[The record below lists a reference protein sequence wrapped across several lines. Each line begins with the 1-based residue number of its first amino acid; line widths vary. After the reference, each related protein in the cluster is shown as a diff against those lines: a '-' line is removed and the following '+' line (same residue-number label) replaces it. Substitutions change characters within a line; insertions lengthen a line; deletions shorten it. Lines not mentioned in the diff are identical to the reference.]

1 MTTPRGVVP
10 PSLPVALR
18 QYDQRSMEQF
28 NNVLRLYFNQVS
40 NRINAPTPHASYF
53 DTTTQTNPVAN
64 TVNLFTFNSVVSD
77 YEVTRGTPTSKIYV
91 ANTGV
96 YNFQFSAQLDK
107 SGGSASAVYIW
118 PRINGVN
125 VPDSNTKIVIDG
137 PNNEIVAA
145 WNFVLVMEANDYFE
159 LAWESADTDVI
170 IPYVAA
176 TNNRP
181 AIPSIILSVVWVSN
195 YGSAI
200 YQAAT

>member
-40 NRINAPTPHASYF
+40 NRINSPVPHASYF

>member
-40 NRINAPTPHASYF
+40 IRINSPVPHASYF
-53 DTTTQTNPVAN
+53 DTTTQTNPVSNAI
-64 TVNLFTFNSVVSD
+64 NLFTFNSVVSD

>member
-40 NRINAPTPHASYF
+40 NRINSPVPHASYY
-53 DTTTQTNPVAN
+53 DTTTQTNPVAD
-64 TVNLFTFNSVVSD
+64 TVNLFTFNSVVSE
-77 YEVTRGTPTSKIYV
+77 YEVTRSTPTSKVYV

-181 AIPSIILSVVWVSN
+181 AIPSIILSVSWVSN

>member
-10 PSLPVALR
+10 PNLPVALR
-18 QYDQRSMEQF
+18 QYDQRGMEQF

-53 DTTTQTNPVAN
+53 DTTTQTNPVSNAI
-64 TVNLFTFNSVVSD
+64 NLFTYNSVVSD

-137 PNNEIVAA
+137 PNSEIVAA

-159 LAWESADTDVI
+159 LAWESDDSAVV

-181 AIPSIILSVVWVSN
+181 AIPSVILSVVWVSN